1 MLNKTFLKRPSWHQ
15 WHSRGKFS
23 FHGEIQ
29 KNFCFSSKLG
39 MEKSLSLGLKS
50 PGLQVRLLKAWARLS
65 SPWLFF
71 QKIDWAFVLA
81 WRVPERWL
89 KSFILIIEPGPLS
102 PTPSPFHLYLK
113 CFLWKQKHRKNGVS
127 CWKRRERSEPR
138 EKNGLALK
146 RGGQNQDCQ
155 HFFPFSF
162 SALFSWALLD
172 LRRHHYESSKT
183 TKLLMKLAD
192 HRP

>member
-1 MLNKTFLKRPSWHQ
+1 MALQREIFMPRGNTKEFLFLVSAMD
-15 WHSRGKFS
+15 GK
-23 FHGEIQ
+23 
-29 KNFCFSSKLG
+29 KSKLG
-39 MEKSLSLGLKS
+39 LKKPGPSSQAFKSLGSSQLTLAIFSKD
-50 PGLQVRLLKAWARLS
+50 WLS
-65 SPWLFF
+65 FCSGMES
-71 QKIDWAFVLA
+71 
-81 WRVPERWL
+81 PERWL

-102 PTPSPFHLYLK
+102 PAPSPFHLYLK

-172 LRRHHYESSKT
+172 LRHHYESSKT